1 MIRNWHSNLDSVRS
15 SELFL
20 LNNHLQIKPYLK
32 QFDEAPM
39 LISFLWKNCLWV
51 TLTFFNVICHN
62 TLDLDLF
69 QVITFLS
76 ILVTQKVYFLA
87 PIMRRI
93 SVVTTIC
100 WCQGTLIYL
109 SSFFLCFCYITIIII
124 VVCFTCNT
132 LSGMSSLVPTHTHF
146 PVVLGLPNWFLAC
159 SFCYWHLGKAMP
171 RIESMT
177 CIFHADEN
185 SFDWLLDDAR
195 GNEVVGCNKLTRI

>member
-1 MIRNWHSNLDSVRS
+1 MIRNWHSNLDSVQS

-132 LSGMSSLVPTHTHF
+132 LSGMSSLVPTHTHTLSSGSRVAKLVF
-146 PVVLGLPNWFLAC
+146 GLLFLLLAFRK
-159 SFCYWHLGKAMP
+159 SNAQNQFYDMYPP
-171 RIESMT
+171 RIWK
-177 CIFHADEN
+177 F
-185 SFDWLLDDAR
+185 FWLVIGWCQR
-195 GNEVVGCNKLTRI
+195 